1 MTSLSKTRK
10 VSSFQAYR
18 SYQQI
23 TRVLFGTCIILG
35 LLCITLAATIV
46 GILPLK
52 EIKPMLIGVSD
63 ESRQVI
69 RIEPIQQGTQGVDLL
84 IEKLLMHYVKQREII
99 DGITES
105 SRFQEVANMTSSK
118 LWTEHWNF
126 IKTDNP
132 KSPLKM
138 FADNN
143 LRREVHVKRC
153 TSLQATAPNTYRLE
167 WVSIDTRQGQQ
178 VKRQSWVTTLVVTYE
193 SQNVR
198 VEDQY
203 INPLGLKVIH
213 YTISKKEDD

>member
-1 MTSLSKTRK
+1 MTSISKTRK

-23 TRVLFGTCIILG
+23 TRVLLGACIVLC
-35 LLCITLAATIV
+35 LLCVALTATIV
-46 GILPLK
+46 GLLPLK

-63 ESRQVI
+63 ESKQVI
-69 RIEPIQQGTQGVDLL
+69 RIEPIQRGTQGTNLL
-84 IEKLLMHYVKQREII
+84 IEKLLMHYVKQRETI

-105 SRFQEVANMTSSK
+105 ARLHEVAHMTNNK
-118 LWTEHWNF
+118 LWTDHWNF

-132 KSPLKM
+132 KSPLKA
-138 FADNN
+138 FYDNN

-153 TSLQATAPNTYRLE
+153 TSLHATAANTYRLE
-167 WVSIDTRQGQQ
+167 WVSIDTRQGQE

-203 INPLGLKVIH
+203 INPLGLKVTH